1 MGLKPQSMQP
11 WKQSPEYRV
20 VYKVGKIFVSCTL
33 DKGFITTCVRNSKLK
48 GNKISHAIENEEGWN
63 RYLSKEKKCKPSTQV
78 IIRETSIRTMR
89 YSLVSVELA
98 ITQSLKVG
106 DGEDEAQNDL
116 VYC

>member
-1 MGLKPQSMQP
+1 METIPRIQSSV
-11 WKQSPEYRV
+11 QSGEN
-20 VYKVGKIFVSCTL
+20 ICNCTL
-33 DKGFITTCVRNSKLK
+33 DKGFVTTCVRNSKFK
-48 GNKISHAIENEEGWN
+48 GNKISHAIENEEGWT
-63 RYLSKEKKCKPSTQV
+63 RYLSKEKKYKPSTQV

-106 DGEDEAQNDL
+106 DGEYEAQNDL